1 MFIYSDIMENDFL
14 IKTEVLKTVNHYKMK
29 INGWYCGGFSAAS
42 DTEALAIFKT
52 ILEGENN

>member
-1 MFIYSDIMENDFL
+1 MLLYSDIYENDFL
-14 IKTEVLKTVNHYKMK
+14 IKVEVLKTINHYKMK

-52 ILEGENN
+52 ILEGEK

>member
-1 MFIYSDIMENDFL
+1 MFIYSDIYENDFL
-14 IKTEVLKTVNHYKMK
+14 IKVENKYKMK

-52 ILEGENN
+52 ILEGDK